1 MSNTYV
7 SRHSAARRSRKG
19 DLTHPGDGDDDDPTS
34 SQQTPQQ
41 QPLPRVERREAYTMI
56 RPDEKKREKILQVAR
71 TEEENAHKRKLNK
84 QTTPI
89 KITPSPLGGGQSS
102 EQDAKLRLQR
112 ENERKTR
119 QKALEVKKKREEYRK
134 KEKEREDEEITK
146 KKALAREQ
154 AEKNA
159 RKDSLKKEEMR
170 RHNVEYFESKFSGMN
185 TQTQEDCSTSVGT
198 LTGGLEQLSRRYP
211 SYAPDYLS
219 GMLRSCGGSVENVID
234 LLDSIQ

>member
-1 MSNTYV
+1 MYV
-7 SRHSAARRSRKG
+7 SQEHGTKVS
-19 DLTHPGDGDDDDPTS
+19 
-34 SQQTPQQ
+34 
-41 QPLPRVERREAYTMI
+41 
-56 RPDEKKREKILQVAR
+56 VAR

-154 AEKNA
+154 LQSWW
-159 RKDSLKKEEMR
+159 RGVMVRRQLGPYSKK
-170 RHNVEYFESKFSGMN
+170 KKKKGKKGKKSGKK
-185 TQTQEDCSTSVGT
+185 GKK
-198 LTGGLEQLSRRYP
+198 GKKK
-211 SYAPDYLS
+211 
-219 GMLRSCGGSVENVID
+219 
-234 LLDSIQ
+234 